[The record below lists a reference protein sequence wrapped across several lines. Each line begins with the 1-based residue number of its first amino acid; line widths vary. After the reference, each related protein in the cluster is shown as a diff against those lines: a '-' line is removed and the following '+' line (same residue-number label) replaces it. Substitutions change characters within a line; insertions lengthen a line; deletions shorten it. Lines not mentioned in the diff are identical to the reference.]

1 MSGSVDL
8 SRQLPLRARIE
19 YHRSRYT
26 FFRKHRGPVS
36 YWALMA
42 VAWIKAALGSLLGGR
57 RAAEYRKILAWHG
70 RRGCPASAGLPP
82 LAESA
87 ESLRERSHW
96 MGVWRRAR

>member
-26 FFRKHRGPVS
+26 FFRQHRGPVS
-36 YWALMA
+36 YCT
-42 VAWIKAALGSLLGGR
+42 VGPEHWIKAALGSLLGGR

-70 RRGCPASAGLPP
+70 RGCPASAGLPP
-82 LAESA
+82 LVESTG
-87 ESLRERSHW
+87 SLRERSHW